1 MYHQQTNMKRKIN
14 KKTIDWAKKNKW
26 FGEDQFKTYYAFD
39 IHHLLMKNNIDPETK
54 SYYKIIDGFMG
65 HYDEIKKER
74 TKKMKLTREQVR
86 IAKALGVPLKEWV
99 GHR

>member
-1 MYHQQTNMKRKIN
+1 MKRNID
-14 KKTIDWAKKNKW
+14 KKPTNWAKKNKW
-26 FGEDQFKTYYAFD
+26 FGEDQYKTYYAFD
-39 IHHLLMKNNIDPETK
+39 IHRLLMKNNIDPKNK
-54 SYYKIIDGFMG
+54 SYYKIIDGFMD

-99 GHR
+99 EHR